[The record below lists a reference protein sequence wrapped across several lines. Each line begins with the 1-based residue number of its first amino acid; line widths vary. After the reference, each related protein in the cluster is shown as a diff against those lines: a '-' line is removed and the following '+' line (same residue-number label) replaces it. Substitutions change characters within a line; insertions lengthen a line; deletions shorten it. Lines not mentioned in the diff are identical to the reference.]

1 MYIELK
7 KIIMIDQNSS
17 TINVVRPED
26 LMVELDLKKSTYY
39 DDLKFLDITA
49 SKDENRKA
57 YLTIDQANQIKAL
70 RSYVNENGKRD
81 GFTYSGLAVSSNSEL
96 ATNTEKSELA
106 TVEED
111 NIYVEAQEPT
121 ANIDLEKLMRE
132 AAELAARNMAM
143 PALIKK
149 EIADRMNEEDLPED
163 LREKVEIAREVA
175 NPKFTP
181 ADIAG
186 SLLSQYRSQRS
197 QPQPTE

>member
-1 MYIELK
+1 
-7 KIIMIDQNSS
+7 MIDQNSS
-17 TINVVRPED
+17 TVDMVRPED

-39 DDLKFLDITA
+39 DDLKFLGITA
-49 SKDENRKA
+49 NKDENKKA
-57 YLTIDQANQIKAL
+57 YLTIEQANQIKAL
-70 RSYVNENGKRD
+70 RSHVNENGKRD
-81 GFTYSGLAVSSNSEL
+81 GFVYGGLAVSNNSEL
-96 ATNTEKSELA
+96 ATNTEKSSLA
-106 TVEED
+106 IAEED

-121 ANIDLEKLMRE
+121 ANMDLEKLMRE

-149 EIADRMNEEDLPED
+149 EIADRMNEEDLPSD
-163 LREKVEIAREVA
+163 LREKLAIAREVA

-186 SLLSQYRSQRS
+186 NLLSQYRNQRS

>member
-1 MYIELK
+1 MNER
-7 KIIMIDQNSS
+7 NSS
-17 TINVVRPED
+17 PVDMVRPDD
-26 LMVELDLKKSTYY
+26 LMAELDVKSSTYY
-39 DDLKFLDITA
+39 EDLKFLDITA
-49 SKDENRKA
+49 SKDENNKA
-57 YLTIDQANQIKAL
+57 YLTSEEAEQVKAL
-70 RSYVNENGKRD
+70 RSHVNENGKRD
-81 GFTYSGLAVSSNSEL
+81 GFVYGGLAVSNNSEL
-96 ATNTEKSELA
+96 ATNTEKSSLA
-106 TVEED
+106 IAEED